1 MAKLL
6 SPGDLEDI
14 TSRTLHHYEAHAESF
29 WEGTKDHDVTQN
41 YAAFLDALPKRPG
54 LRLLDLGCGPGR
66 DLLHFRKLGHE
77 PTGLDG
83 SPAFCE
89 MARKHAGCPVWHQN
103 FLQLKLSPASFDGV
117 FANASLFHVPQQELP
132 RVLAE
137 LRDALVPEGVL
148 FSSNPRGGVEG
159 WSGERYG
166 AYLDWDTY
174 RKYLEGSGFEPVH
187 HYYRPAGLPRD
198 RQPWLA
204 VVSRSRS

>member
-1 MAKLL
+1 MM
-6 SPGDLEDI
+6 SP
-14 TSRTLHHYEAHAESF
+14 RTTRPSSTLCP
-29 WEGTKDHDVTQN
+29 KDW
-41 YAAFLDALPKRPG
+41 

-103 FLQLKLSPASFDGV
+103 FLQLALPSASFDGV

-187 HYYRPAGLPRD
+187 HYYRPRGFTRRSA
-198 RQPWLA
+198 A
-204 VVSRSRS
+204 VVGGGEQEPEVGVASGWRTRRPMASRCGSCRRPSPG

>member
-14 TSRTLHHYEAHAESF
+14 TSRTLHHYEAHAESY

-66 DLLHFRKLGHE
+66 DLLHFRNLGHE
-77 PTGLDG
+77 PSGLDG

-103 FLQLKLSPASFDGV
+103 FLQLALPPASFDGV

-148 FSSNPRGGVEG
+148 FSSNPRGGEEG

-166 AYLDWDTY
+166 AYLDWDRY

-187 HYYRPAGLPRD
+187 HYYRPTGLPRH

>member
-1 MAKLL
+1 MA
-6 SPGDLEDI
+6 P
-14 TSRTLHHYEAHAESF
+14 ESS
-29 WEGTKDHDVTQN
+29 
-41 YAAFLDALPKRPG
+41 ALALP
-54 LRLLDLGCGPGR
+54 
-66 DLLHFRKLGHE
+66 
-77 PTGLDG
+77 
-83 SPAFCE
+83 
-89 MARKHAGCPVWHQN
+89 
-103 FLQLKLSPASFDGV
+103 PASFDGV

-148 FSSNPRGGVEG
+148 FSSNPRGGEEG

-187 HYYRPAGLPRD
+187 RYYRPAGLPRD

-204 VVSRSRS
+204 VVSRSRP